1 RRGELQCALLGMD
14 IAVFDDNAQP
24 ITGQSGELVCRSPH
38 PSQPLG
44 FWDDEDGSRYHAAY
58 FARFPGV
65 WTHGDFAEQRPSGG
79 FVIHGRSDTTLN
91 PGGVRIGTAEIYRQL
106 DAIPEVLEAM
116 AVGQQHKGDERVLLF
131 LRLREGMVL
140 DDALQQRIRTRL
152 RQGASPRH
160 VPARMFAVDDF
171 PRTRSGK
178 LSESA
183 VREVVNGRPVKNA
196 DALANAQVLDQ
207 FYPRST

>member
-44 FWDDEDGSRYHAAY
+44 FWGDLDGARYHAAY
-58 FARFPGV
+58 FARFPGW
-65 WTHGDFAEQRPSGG
+65 WTHGDFAEQRPGGG

-106 DAIPEVLEAM
+106 DAIPEVTEAL
-116 AVGQQHKGDERVLLF
+116 AVGQKHDGDERIVLVVK
-131 LRLREGMVL
+131 LREGCSL
-140 DDALQQRIRTRL
+140 DETLQQRIRTRL

-160 VPARMFAVDDF
+160 VPAHIAAVADF

-178 LSESA
+178 LSETA
-183 VREVVNGRPVKNA
+183 VRDAVNGREIRNA
-196 DALANAQVLDQ
+196 DALANPEVLQQ
-207 FYPRST
+207 FNACQF